1 MSAEMKNT
9 LVESKLLRDGY
20 RCVKHA
26 SGLTVF
32 IYPKAEMRST
42 YAVFGT
48 RYGSIDK
55 VFKRSDEDKAETTP
69 AGIAHFLEHKL
80 FESEDGDAFG
90 RYAEIGASA
99 NAYTSFETTRYLFSC
114 TENAEQALEILLDF
128 VQSPYF
134 TKQTVEKEL
143 GIIGQEIKMYD
154 DDPQWRMMFSLL
166 RAMYHTHPIKD
177 DIAGTVE
184 SIAEITPEYLYRCY
198 NTFYNLNN
206 MVIAVAGNFDVD
218 KTLEICDE
226 LLKPSKDHG
235 LQVIVPDE
243 PLTVHEKRNVQ
254 KLSCAIPLFNIG
266 WKFPAYSGKE
276 QLEKYIVYNI
286 LMELCLGRTSDFYN
300 RMYEDGL
307 LNDAFN
313 VGVFCGRGFFSVI
326 ADGESTDPDKVLS
339 EIEKELF
346 RLRKEGLDED
356 EFITIRNK
364 TYGELVAGFNNVESV
379 ANAMISQEIND
390 VGIYDGIEI
399 TANTTF
405 ADIKS
410 ALDDFDIENNS
421 ISIIEPADEN

>member
-1 MSAEMKNT
+1 MPVVSDIKIIKNKRESRKEGFVMAYIPVEYPAEKGAFYA
-9 LVESKLLRDGY
+9 LL
-20 RCVKHA
+20 
-26 SGLTVF
+26 
-32 IYPKAEMRST
+32 
-42 YAVFGT
+42 
-48 RYGSIDK
+48 
-55 VFKRSDEDKAETTP
+55 
-69 AGIAHFLEHKL
+69 
-80 FESEDGDAFG
+80 
-90 RYAEIGASA
+90 
-99 NAYTSFETTRYLFSC
+99 
-114 TENAEQALEILLDF
+114 
-128 VQSPYF
+128 
-134 TKQTVEKEL
+134 
-143 GIIGQEIKMYD
+143 
-154 DDPQWRMMFSLL
+154 
-166 RAMYHTHPIKD
+166 
-177 DIAGTVE
+177 
-184 SIAEITPEYLYRCY
+184 
-198 NTFYNLNN
+198 
-206 MVIAVAGNFDVD
+206 
-218 KTLEICDE
+218 
-226 LLKPSKDHG
+226 
-235 LQVIVPDE
+235 
-243 PLTVHEKRNVQ
+243 
-254 KLSCAIPLFNIG
+254 
-266 WKFPAYSGKE
+266 KE

>member
-1 MSAEMKNT
+1 MPVVSDIKNI
-9 LVESKLLRDGY
+9 KN
-20 RCVKHA
+20 
-26 SGLTVF
+26 
-32 IYPKAEMRST
+32 
-42 YAVFGT
+42 
-48 RYGSIDK
+48 
-55 VFKRSDEDKAETTP
+55 KRKKRKE
-69 AGIAHFLEHKL
+69 
-80 FESEDGDAFG
+80 
-90 RYAEIGASA
+90 EI
-99 NAYTSFETTRYLFSC
+99 NMAYTPVEYP
-114 TENAEQALEILLDF
+114 AEKGAFYALL
-128 VQSPYF
+128 
-134 TKQTVEKEL
+134 
-143 GIIGQEIKMYD
+143 
-154 DDPQWRMMFSLL
+154 
-166 RAMYHTHPIKD
+166 
-177 DIAGTVE
+177 
-184 SIAEITPEYLYRCY
+184 
-198 NTFYNLNN
+198 
-206 MVIAVAGNFDVD
+206 
-218 KTLEICDE
+218 
-226 LLKPSKDHG
+226 
-235 LQVIVPDE
+235 
-243 PLTVHEKRNVQ
+243 
-254 KLSCAIPLFNIG
+254 
-266 WKFPAYSGKE
+266 KE

>member
-1 MSAEMKNT
+1 
-9 LVESKLLRDGY
+9 
-20 RCVKHA
+20 
-26 SGLTVF
+26 
-32 IYPKAEMRST
+32 
-42 YAVFGT
+42 
-48 RYGSIDK
+48 
-55 VFKRSDEDKAETTP
+55 
-69 AGIAHFLEHKL
+69 
-80 FESEDGDAFG
+80 
-90 RYAEIGASA
+90 
-99 NAYTSFETTRYLFSC
+99 
-114 TENAEQALEILLDF
+114 
-128 VQSPYF
+128 
-134 TKQTVEKEL
+134 
-143 GIIGQEIKMYD
+143 
-154 DDPQWRMMFSLL
+154 
-166 RAMYHTHPIKD
+166 
-177 DIAGTVE
+177 
-184 SIAEITPEYLYRCY
+184 
-198 NTFYNLNN
+198 

-379 ANAMISQEIND
+379 ANAMIAQEIND

>member
-1 MSAEMKNT
+1 MKNI
-9 LVESKLLRDGY
+9 S
-20 RCVKHA
+20 
-26 SGLTVF
+26 
-32 IYPKAEMRST
+32 
-42 YAVFGT
+42 
-48 RYGSIDK
+48 SI
-55 VFKRSDEDKAETTP
+55 
-69 AGIAHFLEHKL
+69 I
-80 FESEDGDAFG
+80 
-90 RYAEIGASA
+90 
-99 NAYTSFETTRYLFSC
+99 
-114 TENAEQALEILLDF
+114 
-128 VQSPYF
+128 
-134 TKQTVEKEL
+134 
-143 GIIGQEIKMYD
+143 
-154 DDPQWRMMFSLL
+154 SLW
-166 RAMYHTHPIKD
+166 
-177 DIAGTVE
+177 
-184 SIAEITPEYLYRCY
+184 S
-198 NTFYNLNN
+198 
-206 MVIAVAGNFDVD
+206 
-218 KTLEICDE
+218 
-226 LLKPSKDHG
+226 
-235 LQVIVPDE
+235 
-243 PLTVHEKRNVQ
+243 
-254 KLSCAIPLFNIG
+254 
-266 WKFPAYSGKE
+266 
-276 QLEKYIVYNI
+276 
-286 LMELCLGRTSDFYN
+286 LGRTSDFYN

>member
-1 MSAEMKNT
+1 M
-9 LVESKLLRDGY
+9 
-20 RCVKHA
+20 
-26 SGLTVF
+26 
-32 IYPKAEMRST
+32 
-42 YAVFGT
+42 
-48 RYGSIDK
+48 
-55 VFKRSDEDKAETTP
+55 
-69 AGIAHFLEHKL
+69 
-80 FESEDGDAFG
+80 
-90 RYAEIGASA
+90 
-99 NAYTSFETTRYLFSC
+99 
-114 TENAEQALEILLDF
+114 
-128 VQSPYF
+128 
-134 TKQTVEKEL
+134 
-143 GIIGQEIKMYD
+143 
-154 DDPQWRMMFSLL
+154 
-166 RAMYHTHPIKD
+166 
-177 DIAGTVE
+177 
-184 SIAEITPEYLYRCY
+184 
-198 NTFYNLNN
+198 
-206 MVIAVAGNFDVD
+206 
-218 KTLEICDE
+218 
-226 LLKPSKDHG
+226 
-235 LQVIVPDE
+235 
-243 PLTVHEKRNVQ
+243 Q

>member
-1 MSAEMKNT
+1 MHCM
-9 LVESKLLRDGY
+9 LL
-20 RCVKHA
+20 
-26 SGLTVF
+26 STVD
-32 IYPKAEMRST
+32 T
-42 YAVFGT
+42 T
-48 RYGSIDK
+48 
-55 VFKRSDEDKAETTP
+55 FKTNEDPDFVTVPE
-69 AGIAHFLEHKL
+69 GIAHYLEHKL
-80 FESEDGDAFG
+80 FENDECDAFDL
-90 RYAEIGASA
+90 YAKTGANA
-99 NAYTSFETTRYLFSC
+99 NAYTSFDKTAYLFSC
-114 TENAEQALEILLDF
+114 SQKFEENLRILLGF
-128 VQSPYF
+128 VQEPYF
-134 TKQTVEKEL
+134 TDATVAKEQ
-143 GIIGQEIKMYD
+143 GIIGQEIRMYED
-154 DDPQWRMMFSLL
+154 DTGWRVFFNCLQ
-166 RAMYHTHPIKD
+166 AMYEKNPVRI
-177 DIAGTVE
+177 DIAGTIE
-184 SIAEITPEYLYRCY
+184 SIAKIDKDLLYRCY

-356 EFITIRNK
+356 EFITIHNK